1 LEFIMA
7 LIFNPNQTAFDRE
20 RQPWLMSSGGLAILE
35 PLSRSVRA
43 DVSVAVA
50 PGARSFEEMVV
61 MKRFHR
67 DAPGADWI
75 HLVIELELAR
85 KLRHDNLV
93 RTLGIGLEAGGY
105 FQITEFLEGMALP
118 QLLAWARSAKTRF
131 SNAVVARILLAII
144 DVVKHAQSVATSES
158 ALELIRGP
166 VAAEDVFITYDG
178 QVKVLGFKSAHARG
192 DSSRSVPRAVAIDV
206 LLQQHMTP
214 ELRGALRALSQHPDP
229 QVDHWHEIREALYF
243 WRDEESASDGRN
255 ELRRLLRNV
264 LQHERARSALRL
276 ASAFAQLRAP
286 QLRAAARAAADDA
299 PPQSGVRKIGALDLE
314 PERVP
319 LGRTAGSR

>member
-7 LIFNPNQTAFDRE
+7 LTFNPNQTSFDRD
-20 RQPWLMSSGGLAILE
+20 RQPWLMSSGGLAVLE
-35 PLSRSVRA
+35 TLSKSVRA

-61 MKRFHR
+61 IKRFHR
-67 DAPGADWI
+67 DAAGADWI
-75 HLVIELELAR
+75 HLVVELELAR
-85 KLRHDNLV
+85 QLRHENLMH
-93 RTLGIGLEAGGY
+93 TQGMGLELGGY
-105 FQITEFLEGMALP
+105 FQICEFLEGMTLP
-118 QLLAWARSAKTRF
+118 ELLTWARATRTRF

-144 DVVKHAQSVATSES
+144 DAVKHAQSVATSNA

-178 QVKVLGFKSAHARG
+178 QVKVLGFKSQHARG
-192 DSSRSVPRAVAIDV
+192 NSSQSAPRAVAIDV

-214 ELRGALRALSQHPDP
+214 QLRSALRSLPLQADP
-229 QVDHWHEIREALYF
+229 ELDHWQEIRNALYF

-255 ELRRLLRNV
+255 EMRRMLRNV
-264 LQHERARSALRL
+264 LQRERARSALRL
-276 ASAFAQLRAP
+276 AGAFAQLRAP

-299 PPQSGVRKIGALDLE
+299 APQSGVRKISSLTE
-314 PERVP
+314 PP
-319 LGRTAGSR
+319 YATFGRTGSR